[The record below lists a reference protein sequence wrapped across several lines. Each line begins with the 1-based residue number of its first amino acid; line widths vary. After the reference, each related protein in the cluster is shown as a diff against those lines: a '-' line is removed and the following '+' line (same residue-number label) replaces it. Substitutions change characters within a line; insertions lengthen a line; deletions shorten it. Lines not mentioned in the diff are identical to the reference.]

1 MAPCGTPWVIGRG
14 VEADVPILIRVNK
27 KKINRVMLIKTGTT
41 MKMAED

>member
-1 MAPCGTPWVIGRG
+1 MAPCGPPWVIGRG
-14 VEADVPILIRVNK
+14 VEAGVPILIRVNK